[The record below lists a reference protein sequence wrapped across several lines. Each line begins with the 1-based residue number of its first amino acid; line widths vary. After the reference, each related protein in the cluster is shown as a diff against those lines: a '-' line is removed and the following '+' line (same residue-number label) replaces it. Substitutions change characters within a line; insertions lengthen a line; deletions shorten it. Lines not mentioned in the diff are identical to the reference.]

1 MIKED
6 KPFQDIFTP
15 RIMVDELLAYCPIK
29 DGDTIL
35 DPCTGSGNL
44 IIPIL
49 EQYNVQVTAI
59 EIQRQHIDTLIERAK
74 AIPNTEVT
82 EQQVVSLFDIF
93 F

>member
-1 MIKED
+1 MIKEG

-15 RIMVDELLAYCPIK
+15 RAMVDELLAYCPIK

-49 EQYNVQVTAI
+49 EQHNVQVTAI
-59 EIQRQHIDTLIERAK
+59 EIQRQHIDTLIERLEALGIEYK
-74 AIPNTEVT
+74 EEKVISV
-82 EQQVVSLFDIF
+82 FDMF